1 MRRARSVYSFRRPT
15 VTDIEVKF
23 QEEAR
28 NVAVQQLQALTG
40 VAKGLTRANDVFDLD
55 DDGEED
61 PHIVRVRQ
69 DDRMVRLREQMLQ
82 AIRAIINIW
91 SSDAGVSEVRVAL

>member
-1 MRRARSVYSFRRPT
+1 M
-15 VTDIEVKF
+15 TDESRTLAIV
-23 QEEAR
+23 
-28 NVAVQQLQALTG
+28 QLQTLSG

-91 SSDAGVSEVRVAL
+91 SSDAGVSEVRVAM

>member
-1 MRRARSVYSFRRPT
+1 MPDESRTLAIV
-15 VTDIEVKF
+15 
-23 QEEAR
+23 
-28 NVAVQQLQALTG
+28 QLQTLSG

-69 DDRMVRLREQMLQ
+69 DDRMVRLREQMLH

-91 SSDAGVSEVRVAL
+91 SSDAGVSEVRVAM

>member
-1 MRRARSVYSFRRPT
+1 MPDESRTLAIV
-15 VTDIEVKF
+15 
-23 QEEAR
+23 
-28 NVAVQQLQALTG
+28 QLQTLSG

-91 SSDAGVSEVRVAL
+91 SSDAGVSEVRVAM

>member
-1 MRRARSVYSFRRPT
+1 MPDESRTLAIV
-15 VTDIEVKF
+15 
-23 QEEAR
+23 
-28 NVAVQQLQALTG
+28 QLQTLSG